1 MWYDFDSFSND
12 TPRRLLTGEIIEAAI
27 VSDVIRGP
35 ELRVLQYK
43 TFTNDRLIKSTVQF
57 YTPLKNNNKE
67 Q

>member
-12 TPRRLLTGEIIEAAI
+12 TPRRLLTGEIIQAAI
-27 VSDVIRGP
+27 VSDVTQGL
-35 ELRVLQYK
+35 ELCVLQCK
-43 TFTNDRLIKSTVQF
+43 TFTNDRLIKGTIQF

>member
-43 TFTNDRLIKSTVQF
+43 ILQMID
-57 YTPLKNNNKE
+57 
-67 Q
+67 